1 MILIF
6 QSVDPVKIADR
17 AFQIDP
23 TNIYQ
28 FLVGLLFV
36 AIIGLLF
43 VIKALFG
50 KIEQKEKRL
59 EDLTVSITTVA
70 TNTQQVLESLVGS
83 VDKLPAHIEKHKEE
97 IIRATK
103 DSEHGIQRAIDAI
116 ARK

>member
-6 QSVDPVKIADR
+6 QAVDPVKIADR

-36 AIIGLLF
+36 ALLGLLF
-43 VIKALFG
+43 VIKVLFG
-50 KIEQKEKRL
+50 KIEEKEKRM
-59 EDLTVSITTVA
+59 EELTVNITTVA
-70 TNTQQVLESLVGS
+70 VNTQQVLESLVGS
-83 VDKLPAHIEKHKEE
+83 VDKLPAHIENHKQE
-97 IIRATK
+97 IRQAIK

-116 ARK
+116 KRK